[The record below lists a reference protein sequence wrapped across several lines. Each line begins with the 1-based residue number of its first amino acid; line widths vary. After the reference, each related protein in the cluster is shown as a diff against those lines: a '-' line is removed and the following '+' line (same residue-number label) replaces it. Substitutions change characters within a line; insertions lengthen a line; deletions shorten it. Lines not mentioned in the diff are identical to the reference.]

1 MTPQAAT
8 APRPVSQSA
17 IDWFVAKYPFG
28 AEYIERWMAAGEI
41 VIVEQ
46 KGDENGY

>member
-8 APRPVSQSA
+8 VPRPILRSA
-17 IDWFVAKYPFG
+17 ADWYKAKYSDG
-28 AEYIERWMAAGEI
+28 AEDIERWTAAGEI

>member
-17 IDWFVAKYPFG
+17 IDWYKAKYSDG
-28 AEYIERWMAAGEI
+28 AEDIERWMAAGEI

-46 KGDENGY
+46 KGDEHAN

>member
-8 APRPVSQSA
+8 APHPILRSA
-17 IDWFVAKYPFG
+17 ADWFITKFPDG
-28 AEYIERWMAAGEI
+28 AEHIKRWTEAGEI

-46 KGDENGY
+46 KGDQNGQ